1 MPAAISRAA
10 DRIDKQPSSPAPP
23 SSPSP
28 KELDCAAAC
37 RAPALA
43 TDQGSSRRMKKS
55 IDARHTSASLLE
67 LPPSGRNLGGMSDSD
82 WPRNRLL
89 LALPPGNLKRLRP
102 ELKRIVC
109 TRELV
114 LMDADSS
121 LDHVFFPDS
130 GVVSI
135 LAVYADGGMIEMATV
150 GREGCTGVQA
160 ALGAKISSAQ
170 FLVQIPGGA
179 TKMSRETF
187 MRTMQSMPAFRS
199 LMYAYARAFLE
210 QVMVSVACNGAH
222 SLKERLARWLLMMR
236 DRGDDDTLPITQT
249 LLAQVLGVQRPPLTN
264 CARELEH
271 AGLIECGRGEIT
283 IRDRQG
289 LTEVSCECY
298 QLVRGRVAFH
308 LPRTYN

>member
-1 MPAAISRAA
+1 MPIPFRPTCRTAGT
-10 DRIDKQPSSPAPP
+10 P

-37 RAPALA
+37 RAPALN
-43 TDQGSSRRMKKS
+43 TDPGSSRRTKKS

-102 ELKRIVC
+102 ELKRMVC

-150 GREGCTGVQA
+150 
-160 ALGAKISSAQ
+160 
-170 FLVQIPGGA
+170 
-179 TKMSRETF
+179 
-187 MRTMQSMPAFRS
+187 
-199 LMYAYARAFLE
+199 
-210 QVMVSVACNGAH
+210 
-222 SLKERLARWLLMMR
+222 
-236 DRGDDDTLPITQT
+236 
-249 LLAQVLGVQRPPLTN
+249 
-264 CARELEH
+264 
-271 AGLIECGRGEIT
+271 
-283 IRDRQG
+283 
-289 LTEVSCECY
+289 
-298 QLVRGRVAFH
+298 
-308 LPRTYN
+308 